1 MSNENLLEIKELRT
15 SFKTEEGKVPSVD
28 GVSFQIKKGEV
39 VALVGESGSGKSV
52 TALSVLDIL
61 ASNGRIEGGEI
72 LFNGQNLTKYN
83 EQQMRKIRGNDISM
97 IFQEPLTSLNPVF
110 KVGEQMTEALHA
122 HQKISKSKAK
132 EKSIEMLDKVG
143 IPRANKVFNSYP
155 HSLSGGMRQRVMIA
169 IALMCDPKL
178 LIADEPTTA
187 LDVTIQAQ
195 ILKLLKEVIK
205 KFDTSILLIT
215 HDLGVVAEMA
225 DRVAVMYCGQIVE
238 ETDVFTLFKNPK
250 HPYTKGLIDSTPK
263 INQLDEKLRSIP
275 GSVPSPLEYPA
286 GCRFA
291 DRCPHTMS
299 ICLQKVPNDELNDEN
314 HLSRCFLHSDELTDD
329 EKVQVKVN

>member
-1 MSNENLLEIKELRT
+1 MPTDNLLEIKNLRT
-15 SFKTEEGKVPSVD
+15 LFKTEEGRVPSVD
-28 GVSFQIKKGEV
+28 GVSFSIKKGEV

-52 TALSVLDIL
+52 TALSILDLI
-61 ASNGRIEGGEI
+61 ASNGKIENGEI
-72 LFNGQNLTKYN
+72 LFEGKDLTKLN
-83 EQQMRKIRGNDISM
+83 EQQKRRMRGSDISM

-110 KVGEQMTEALHA
+110 KIGEQMTEALHA
-122 HQKISKSKAK
+122 HEKISKSKAK
-132 EKSIEMLDKVG
+132 DKSIDMLDKVG
-143 IPRANKVFNSYP
+143 IPRAAKVFNSYP

-169 IALMCDPKL
+169 IALLCDPKL

-195 ILKLLKEVIK
+195 ILKLLREVIK

-225 DRVAVMYCGQIVE
+225 DRVAVMYGGQIVE

-250 HPYTKGLIDSTPK
+250 HPYTQGLMDSTPK
-263 INQLDEKLRSIP
+263 INQLNEKLTSIA
-275 GSVPSPLEYPA
+275 GSVPSPLEYPR

-291 DRCPHTMS
+291 DRCPHAMN
-299 ICLQKVPNDELNDEN
+299 ICLDKMPGDELAEDN
-314 HLSRCFLHSDELTDD
+314 HFSRCWLHSEELTDD
-329 EKVQVKVN
+329 EKVQVKVK

>member
-1 MSNENLLEIKELRT
+1 MPTDNLLEIKNLRT
-15 SFKTEEGKVPSVD
+15 TFKTEEGRIPSVD
-28 GVSFQIKKGEV
+28 GVSFNIKKGEV

-52 TALSVLDIL
+52 TALSILDLI
-61 ASNGRIEGGEI
+61 ASNGKIEDGEI
-72 LFNGQNLTKYN
+72 LFEGRDLTKLN
-83 EQQMRKIRGNDISM
+83 ETQKRKMRGSEISM

-110 KVGEQMTEALHA
+110 KIGEQMTEALHA
-122 HQKISKSKAK
+122 HEKLSKSQAKA
-132 EKSIEMLDKVG
+132 KSIEMLEKVG
-143 IPRANKVFNSYP
+143 IPRAGKVFNSYP

-169 IALMCDPKL
+169 IALLCDPKL

-195 ILKLLKEVIK
+195 ILKLLREVIR

-225 DRVAVMYCGQIVE
+225 DRVAVMYGGQIVE

-250 HPYTKGLIDSTPK
+250 HPYTQGLMDSTPK
-263 INQLDEKLRSIP
+263 INQLNEKLRSIP
-275 GSVPSPLEYPA
+275 GSVPSPLDYPR

-291 DRCPHTMS
+291 DRCPHAMN
-299 ICLQKVPNDELNDEN
+299 ICIDKMPGDELNEEN
-314 HLSRCFLHSDELTDD
+314 HFSRCWLHSKELTDD